1 MASAMLLSPAYH
13 SETRMVRSLARLV
26 PALAAASGQADAG
39 SNSYVEQT
47 SSLPWLINWRASPQM
62 QVPPGEKSAGLFFN
76 LNVSTCTVGV
86 GEERVAGQI

>member
-47 SSLPWLINWRASPQM
+47 SSLPWHINWRSSPQM
-62 QVPPGEKSAGLFFN
+62 QVPLSEKGTGLFFN
-76 LNVSTCTVGV
+76 LNVSASTVDAGK
-86 GEERVAGQI
+86 ERVAEQI